1 MKQRSTDIRRQ
12 CATHKEREP
21 CFICGEH
28 RAITE
33 AHHVLPLK
41 DVAALL
47 ESCGILDEPSVVWL
61 CPNCHTYVHELKRG
75 RLPHNSLR
83 KKQLKRAFSIDEL
96 ANKYLQEQFGKR
108 GL

>member
-1 MKQRSTDIRRQ
+1 MKPRSTDIRRQ

-33 AHHVLPLK
+33 AHHVLQLK

-47 ESCGILDEPSVVWL
+47 ESWGILDEPLL
-61 CPNCHTYVHELKRG
+61 CGYVPIAIHSVHELKRG

-83 KKQLKRAFSIDEL
+83 NKQLKRAFSIDEL
-96 ANKYLQEQFGKR
+96 ANKYLQEQFRKR